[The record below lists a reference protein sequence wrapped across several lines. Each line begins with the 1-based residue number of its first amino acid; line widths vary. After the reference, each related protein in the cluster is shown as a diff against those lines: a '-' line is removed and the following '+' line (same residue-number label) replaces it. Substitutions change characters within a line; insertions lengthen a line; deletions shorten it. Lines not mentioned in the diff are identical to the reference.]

1 MLVMSTRSSAVVIP
15 FRRPDRNPNLR
26 RVSHGVYVP
35 ATDPETLMARAR
47 AIAAASR
54 RGNVAVDRTAGWLH
68 GVDTYGWSEASI
80 VPPLEFCAPP
90 GGPRVERPEVRG
102 RNRTLH
108 PSDLMQLHGVTLTT
122 PVRTALDLGCALRRR
137 EALAA
142 LDSFA
147 RLHGVAAS
155 DLRANLPRY
164 RGRRGVV
171 QLRELI
177 EYMDPRAES
186 PRESWLRLAI
196 IDAGLPVPEPQVW
209 IPIGG
214 EPTYRLD
221 LAYRLARVAVEY
233 NGAEFHSTVEQRVRD
248 ERRRRD
254 LEALGWTFIIVGE
267 GDFQP
272 ERLAVWTS
280 RLREALAS
288 TYSSR
293 RW

>member
-1 MLVMSTRSSAVVIP
+1 MSNPSSAVVIP
-15 FRRPDRNPNLR
+15 FRRPDRNSRLR
-26 RVSHGVYVP
+26 RISHGVYVP

-47 AIAAASR
+47 AIVANSR

-68 GVDTYGWSEASI
+68 GIDTYGWSEAHDD
-80 VPPLEFCAPP
+80 PPLEFCAPP
-90 GGPRVERPEVRG
+90 GGPRIERSDVRG

-108 PSDLMQLHGVTLTT
+108 PSDLMELHGVTLTT
-122 PVRTALDLGCALRRR
+122 PVRTALDLGCVLRRR

-147 RLHGVAAS
+147 RLHGVTAS
-155 DLRANLPRY
+155 DMRANLPRF

-177 EYMDPRAES
+177 DYMDPRSES

-196 IDAGLPVPEPQVW
+196 IDAGLPAPEPQVW
-209 IPIGG
+209 IPIGD

-233 NGAEFHSTVEQRVRD
+233 DSTEFHSTVEQRVRD

-254 LEALGWTFIIVGE
+254 LEALGWTFIVVKE

-272 ERLAVWTS
+272 QRLDEWTT
-280 RLREALAS
+280 RLRTALAS